1 MKLSVLFYIASDMP
15 LEEIKNPHYKQFS
28 VNEALARG
36 IDIPDIVLNST
47 TINRDKPNVIL
58 WSDLDMRMEIDPV
71 TRKVVD
77 NGVDDDFSI
86 RPFEYYPE
94 LYTTKEFLAEIEWNV
109 YSEGCAKHI
118 VEYIKKHM
126 EQVDEMEIWNV
137 WLTNLEIPAI
147 HKTEIK
153 LDDVTVET
161 IKMIDDIEVS
171 RDPITYYCYTIR
183 K

>member
-1 MKLSVLFYIASDMP
+1 MSVLFYFASDKP
-15 LEEIKNPHYKQFS
+15 LEEIKNPHYKYLS
-28 VNEALARG
+28 VNEAVEMG
-36 IDIPDIVLNST
+36 IEVPDFVLNST
-47 TINRDKPNVIL
+47 IIDKDKPKVIL
-58 WSDLDMRMEIDPV
+58 WSDLDIRKEIDSV

-94 LYTTKEFLAEIEWNV
+94 LHTTKQYMAKLDWDV
-109 YSEGCAKHI
+109 YSEGRARHI
-118 VEYIKKHM
+118 IEYIKKHM

-147 HKTEIK
+147 HRTEIK

-161 IKMIDDIEVS
+161 IRMIDDIEVS
-171 RDPITYYCYTIR
+171 RDPITHYCYTIR